1 MLTDS
6 TEWCT
11 LMPTRTSVGEYVA
24 PVASNKPFCMMR
36 NTISSKAL
44 FEGAH
49 MRIFERL

>member
-6 TEWCT
+6 TGGALDADAHERRRI
-11 LMPTRTSVGEYVA
+11 LA